1 MRGKFVLMGVLCAGA
16 MGIGAVRAEEAV
28 AADAKPDRAAQE
40 AARFAAIDT
49 DADGVV
55 SLEEFKAMQEKRA
68 EGMKKRMGDKYD
80 AEKAAKR
87 PSAEEAFKKL
97 DTDAS
102 GTLTKEELAAGRGG
116 AKGPRPQHEGKKDRR
131 KDPAAVPAPF

>member
-28 AADAKPDRAAQE
+28 AADVKPDAVDME
-40 AARFAAIDT
+40 AKRFSAVDT
-49 DADGVV
+49 DANGVV
-55 SLEEFKAMQEKRA
+55 SLEEFKAMQEKR
-68 EGMKKRMGDKYD
+68 EETMKQRTGDKYD

-97 DTDAS
+97 DTDEN
-102 GTLTKEELAAGRGG
+102 GTLSKEELAAGRGPR
-116 AKGPRPQHEGKKDRR
+116 GPRSQHEGKKG
-131 KDPAAVPAPF
+131 KQKNPAAVPQK